1 VPASELRQQGC
12 VTPLTLTLL
21 NDHKFFS
28 ETDEHSMIEKFT
40 VGIIVSNHFGVLN
53 RVAGLYAKRGYNI
66 DSLAVG
72 ETEDPAYSRMTIVTT
87 GDEYMQSQVLKQLS
101 KLHDVKMAA
110 LLDKNNSIS
119 IEHMLIK
126 LKVGDAGKASIS
138 NLINDYSGKV
148 MDFGADFIT
157 AEISGS
163 SEKIEQFIDEGRK
176 IGVLEVCRSGMISMI
191 HGMDDLFSIENI
203 DNYGEK

>member
-1 VPASELRQQGC
+1 MS
-12 VTPLTLTLL
+12 
-21 NDHKFFS
+21 DKF
-28 ETDEHSMIEKFT
+28 I

-72 ETEDPAYSRMTIVTT
+72 ETENPAYSRMTIVST
-87 GDEYMQSQVLKQLS
+87 GDEYMKNQVLKQLE
-101 KLHDVKMAA
+101 KLQDVKMVA
-110 LLDKNNSIS
+110 LLDGKNSVS

-126 LKVGDAGKASIS
+126 IKLGDEGKATIS
-138 NLINDYSGKV
+138 DLINDFGGNV

-163 SEKIEQFIDEGRK
+163 SEKIERFIDATRN
-176 IGVLEVCRSGMISMI
+176 IGILEVCRSGLISMAQCTDNVFNI
-191 HGMDDLFSIENI
+191 ESIKPESI
-203 DNYGEK
+203 S

>member
-1 VPASELRQQGC
+1 MSDR
-12 VTPLTLTLL
+12 
-21 NDHKFFS
+21 F
-28 ETDEHSMIEKFT
+28 I

-72 ETEDPAYSRMTIVTT
+72 ETENPEYSRMTIVST
-87 GDEYMQSQVLKQLS
+87 GDEYMQNQVLKQLA
-101 KLHDVKMAA
+101 KLQDVKSVV
-110 LLDKNNSIS
+110 LLNAESSVS

-126 LKVGDAGKASIS
+126 LRLGNEGKAAIS
-138 NLINDYSGKV
+138 DLINDYGGNV

-163 SEKIEQFIDEGRK
+163 SDKIERFIDSTRE
-176 IGVLEVCRSGMISMI
+176 IGILEVCRSGLISMI
-191 HGMDDLFSIENI
+191 QGTNDIFKIPDPRIPDL
-203 DNYGEK
+203 

>member
-1 VPASELRQQGC
+1 M
-12 VTPLTLTLL
+12 
-21 NDHKFFS
+21 K
-28 ETDEHSMIEKFT
+28 EKFI

-72 ETEDPAYSRMTIVTT
+72 ETDDPEYSRMTIVST
-87 GDEYMQSQVLKQLS
+87 GDDYMKSQVLKQLG
-101 KLHDVKMAA
+101 KLHDVKMVM
-110 LLDKNNSIS
+110 LLNSDSAVS

-126 LKVGDAGKASIS
+126 LKLGNEDKATIS
-138 NLINDYSGKV
+138 DLINDYGGNV

-163 SEKIEQFIDEGRK
+163 SEKIERFIEAARA
-176 IGVLEVCRSGMISMI
+176 IGILELCRSGLISMAQ
-191 HGMDDLFSIENI
+191 GSESIL
-203 DNYGEK
+203 K

>member
-1 VPASELRQQGC
+1 M
-12 VTPLTLTLL
+12 
-21 NDHKFFS
+21 N
-28 ETDEHSMIEKFT
+28 EKFT

-72 ETEDPAYSRMTIVTT
+72 ETEDPAFSRMTIVST
-87 GDEYMQSQVLKQLS
+87 GDEYMKSQVLKQLK
-101 KLHDVKMAA
+101 KLHDVKMVV
-110 LLDKNNSIS
+110 LLEENCSVA

-126 LKVGDAGKASIS
+126 LKLGDEGKATIS
-138 NLINDYSGKV
+138 DLINDYGGNV

-163 SEKIEQFIDEGRK
+163 SEKIERFIEATRE
-176 IGVLEVCRSGMISMI
+176 IGIHEVCRSGLISMI
-191 HGMDDLFSIENI
+191 QGTDGVLNI
-203 DNYGEK
+203 